1 MRMDSY
7 NPEYP
12 NAISYDSEVAGMHV
26 HSITYL
32 SDNEWEIFNN
42 LAKQNPRTSTDELIS
57 HAIKLAGE
65 R

>member
-1 MRMDSY
+1 MPVFR
-7 NPEYP
+7 N
-12 NAISYDSEVAGMHV
+12 IVAGMHD

-42 LAKQNPRTSTDELIS
+42 LFKQNPKTSTDELIS
-57 HAIKLAGE
+57 KAIKQAGE